1 VKFLIQILF
10 LILIF
15 SEAFFAAP
23 VSKTDSLEAVLK
35 KVKDKREKV
44 IILSK
49 LAEEYSALKNPRSFD
64 LLDEAESIAQK
75 NNFSDE
81 LLMILNQKAKFLIV
95 SNPEK
100 CYEISMNVI
109 ERARRQNN
117 KKEEAEALLNIGRF
131 YVGKS
136 IFDQAIDYFRKSLL
150 IKESLGDTKG
160 CGDLRHNI
168 GYVFVKMG
176 NNQEAI
182 NYFTQSLEDYKKI
195 NERKEEAGVLVQIG
209 NIYFYKGD
217 YFKAV
222 GYYQNSLQIAELL
235 KDTVMLGKSFQM
247 MGIVHHE
254 WGKYEEAIEYY
265 KKSLDCFEKLKHR
278 QGTANNFIN
287 IGLVYVSMNKTKFND
302 NTNVEI
308 SKKLKLN
315 DKTWRYNNEKS
326 LEYFKNAHA
335 IMKDL
340 KDKKGICNTL
350 NSIGQTYLEAEDHK
364 TAIAYFDTALS
375 TARNLNDKM
384 LVMQIAANIGQSYS
398 KINKPEVAE
407 KYFHQALDNAKEME
421 MKTYITQMYMSLGQL
436 YTKIKKY
443 DLALQNLQN
452 SLELVRQIQAKEYL
466 GKIYEAFATL
476 YEKTG
481 NYKGAYEYFKLFSQL
496 KDSLMNEQSL
506 KLITEVET
514 KYQTEKK
521 EAEIKILNTSNEL
534 KENQK
539 NQLKLVLWVF
549 VVGFILIIV
558 FSVLLFR
565 QFNEKKK
572 ANIILAQQKTEILEK
587 NEELQQQK
595 EEIQA
600 QAELVELQNH
610 ELEKLSIVA
619 SKTDNAVIIADG
631 TGKIEWVNEGFTHL
645 FGYKFSEFVEK
656 KGDNLIAVSS
666 NPNFLELL
674 NQSIKEGKSVVYT
687 SLSAKRDGEKIW
699 LQTTLTPIVDYEG
712 NCVKIIT
719 IDSDIT
725 KIKLAEQEVE
735 KQRDIAL
742 KQRDLI
748 GEQKKEITDS
758 INYACQIQSAV
769 IPSTEI
775 IAGKVSDY
783 FVLFKPRDI
792 VSGDFYWATTKENKL
807 VVAAVDCTGHGVPG
821 AFMSMLGIAFL
832 NEIVNRLFEKHG
844 NNLKA
849 CGILN
854 ELRERVIT
862 SLHQTGKLGENQD
875 GMDMALCIIDTDT
888 NQLQYAGANNPLYL
902 IRNNVLTEFKADKMP
917 IGIHYT
923 TLPFT
928 NNIIDLQKNDTV
940 YIFSDGYA
948 DQFGGESGTKFKK
961 KSFQEMLVKLQDFS
975 MPEQKKKLEQQF
987 DNWKGI
993 YEQIDDII
1001 VIGLRI

>member
-1 VKFLIQILF
+1 
-10 LILIF
+10 
-15 SEAFFAAP
+15 
-23 VSKTDSLEAVLK
+23 
-35 KVKDKREKV
+35 
-44 IILSK
+44 
-49 LAEEYSALKNPRSFD
+49 
-64 LLDEAESIAQK
+64 
-75 NNFSDE
+75 
-81 LLMILNQKAKFLIV
+81 
-95 SNPEK
+95 
-100 CYEISMNVI
+100 
-109 ERARRQNN
+109 
-117 KKEEAEALLNIGRF
+117 
-131 YVGKS
+131 
-136 IFDQAIDYFRKSLL
+136 
-150 IKESLGDTKG
+150 
-160 CGDLRHNI
+160 
-168 GYVFVKMG
+168 
-176 NNQEAI
+176 
-182 NYFTQSLEDYKKI
+182 
-195 NERKEEAGVLVQIG
+195 
-209 NIYFYKGD
+209 
-217 YFKAV
+217 
-222 GYYQNSLQIAELL
+222 
-235 KDTVMLGKSFQM
+235 MLGKSFQM

-687 SLSAKRDGEKIW
+687 SLSAKRDGEKIC
-699 LQTTLTPIVDYEG
+699 Y
-712 NCVKIIT
+712 
-719 IDSDIT
+719 
-725 KIKLAEQEVE
+725 
-735 KQRDIAL
+735 KQHLLLSWIM
-742 KQRDLI
+742 
-748 GEQKKEITDS
+748 KEI
-758 INYACQIQSAV
+758 A
-769 IPSTEI
+769 
-775 IAGKVSDY
+775 
-783 FVLFKPRDI
+783 
-792 VSGDFYWATTKENKL
+792 
-807 VVAAVDCTGHGVPG
+807 
-821 AFMSMLGIAFL
+821 
-832 NEIVNRLFEKHG
+832 
-844 NNLKA
+844 
-849 CGILN
+849 
-854 ELRERVIT
+854 
-862 SLHQTGKLGENQD
+862 
-875 GMDMALCIIDTDT
+875 
-888 NQLQYAGANNPLYL
+888 
-902 IRNNVLTEFKADKMP
+902 
-917 IGIHYT
+917 
-923 TLPFT
+923 
-928 NNIIDLQKNDTV
+928 
-940 YIFSDGYA
+940 
-948 DQFGGESGTKFKK
+948 
-961 KSFQEMLVKLQDFS
+961 
-975 MPEQKKKLEQQF
+975 
-987 DNWKGI
+987 
-993 YEQIDDII
+993 
-1001 VIGLRI
+1001 